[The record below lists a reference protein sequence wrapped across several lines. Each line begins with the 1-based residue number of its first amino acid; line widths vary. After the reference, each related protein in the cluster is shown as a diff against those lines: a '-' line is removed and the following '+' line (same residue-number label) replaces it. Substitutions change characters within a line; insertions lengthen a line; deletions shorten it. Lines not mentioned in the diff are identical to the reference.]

1 LPASASP
8 AEAHR
13 EAVRSG
19 CTIEKQRTVGSVL
32 TVCLTR
38 GDNRKN
44 VRGPYGFEISES
56 CQTCKL
62 SANGFYCKLPP
73 AALKAFNAVQSTS
86 AYPKGALL
94 FMEKQES
101 RGIFMLCEGQVKL
114 SVSSSEGKTL
124 TLRIAK
130 AGEVLGLMAVL
141 ARARYEATAE
151 TCRPCQV
158 AFVRGDDFLRFV
170 EHHAEA
176 YPGIVRQLIAS
187 YDGACEQL
195 RKVGLSASVQERL
208 GRLLLDWSEGSK
220 ETKLGNKITVPLTHG
235 EIGELIGTSRE
246 SVTRTFTQLRNHH
259 LVVLKGSTLTI
270 PNRAAL
276 ESFAAH

>member
-1 LPASASP
+1 M
-8 AEAHR
+8 
-13 EAVRSG
+13 
-19 CTIEKQRTVGSVL
+19 
-32 TVCLTR
+32 
-38 GDNRKN
+38 
-44 VRGPYGFEISES
+44 RGPYGFEISES

-73 AALKAFNAVQSTS
+73 AALKDFNAVQSTS

-114 SVSSSEGKTL
+114 SFSTSEGKTL

-141 ARARYEATAE
+141 ARTHYEATAE

-158 AFVRGDDFLRFV
+158 AFVRRDDFLRFV
-170 EHHAEA
+170 AHHPEA
-176 YPGIVRQLIAS
+176 YPGIVKQLSAS

-195 RKVGLSASVQERL
+195 RNVGLSASIHERL
-208 GRLLLDWSEGSK
+208 GRLLLDWTEGLK
-220 ETKLGNKITVPLTHG
+220 ETKLGNKITLPLTHQ
-235 EIGELIGTSRE
+235 EIGEIIGSSRE
-246 SVTRTFTQLRNHH
+246 TVTRTFSEFKKQH
-259 LVVLKGSTLTI
+259 LVALKGSTLTI
-270 PNRAAL
+270 LNRAAL
-276 ESFAAH
+276 ESFVAA